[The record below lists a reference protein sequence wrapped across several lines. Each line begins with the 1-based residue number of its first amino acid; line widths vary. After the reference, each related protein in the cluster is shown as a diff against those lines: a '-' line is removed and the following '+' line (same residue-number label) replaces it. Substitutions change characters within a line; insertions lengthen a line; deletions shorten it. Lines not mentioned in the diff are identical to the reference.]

1 MDCSLSGSSA
11 HGISQARI
19 LEWIAIS
26 FSRWSFWP
34 RVQTQVSCTGRWIL
48 YHWATS
54 EAKIK
59 YKICQITFLFSTQE
73 LQSRVEMWKKSWGE
87 GRKMEKN
94 KVSSHN
100 RETVQSGVGRT
111 DSFIKSFAMHMSYQQ
126 KSSEAAASSCWLSS
140 SSPSWGCQVVL
151 EVVLP
156 ISTFPHGPS

>member
-87 GRKMEKN
+87 GRKMEKK

-100 RETVQSGVGRT
+100 RDSPVWCRKNRFIYKEFCHAHELSAEEFRGS
-111 DSFIKSFAMHMSYQQ
+111 SFILLAF
-126 KSSEAAASSCWLSS
+126 L
-140 SSPSWGCQVVL
+140 
-151 EVVLP
+151 
-156 ISTFPHGPS
+156 F